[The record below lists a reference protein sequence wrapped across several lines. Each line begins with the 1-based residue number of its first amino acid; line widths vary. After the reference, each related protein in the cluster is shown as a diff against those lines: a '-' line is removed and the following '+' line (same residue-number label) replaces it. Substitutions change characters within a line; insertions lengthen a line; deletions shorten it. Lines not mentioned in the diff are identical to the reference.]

1 MRCKICDTKLT
12 RTELTKKDRRT
23 DTYTDTCHK
32 CDGFIYKTVSSYDHT
47 DLFLD
52 KSNFTVDNEDQVP

>member
-32 CDGFIYKTVSSYDHT
+32 CEGFIYKTVSSYDHT

-52 KSNFTVDNEDQVP
+52 KSNFTVDNED